1 MESLFD
7 QLPSYIAFVFLTFNF
22 KPEMHS
28 DFIFV
33 IKRVLYEDNISVE
46 YVSLLAKMAYFKFIS
61 K

>member
-1 MESLFD
+1 
-7 QLPSYIAFVFLTFNF
+7 
-22 KPEMHS
+22 MHS